1 MQPIT
6 KDSFSEGMISL
17 DELRA
22 LLSLTLRGR
31 QSQEGQE
38 VEATISSNNDKS
50 QNTYG
55 INFTA

>member
-17 DELRA
+17 EELRA

-31 QSQEGQE
+31 QAQEGQE
-38 VEATISSNNDKS
+38 KDVAIPSNNKES
-50 QNTYG
+50 QNNYG

>member
-17 DELRA
+17 EELRA

-31 QSQEGQE
+31 QAQEAQE
-38 VEATISSNNDKS
+38 QEHSIPSDNKRY
-50 QNTYG
+50 QNTSN
-55 INFTA
+55 IDFTA

>member
-1 MQPIT
+1 MQPVT

-17 DELRA
+17 EELRA

-31 QSQEGQE
+31 QAQEGQE
-38 VEATISSNNDKS
+38 TEIALPSGNEKS
-50 QNTYG
+50 QDTYG